1 MIQQVRD
8 CAKGIEMAKAQGS
21 VVQLKQLRLQEVTI
35 GLVGDSP
42 LIMHA
47 WSQKSKQMMLDKQMQ
62 VATSG
67 KVAKDPQRDFEE
79 SIYTDEDG
87 LPAFPSVA
95 FKAAAVDAAIA
106 MDFKKTNLRQSFHI
120 KGDMVPIL
128 GDAPTPREDMVRIG
142 MGTADIRFRAQFKR
156 WGTLLPVVFNTAL
169 LSIDQLVHL
178 FNAGGF
184 GIGVGEWRPQKDGQ
198 FGRFRIA
205 SEEETR
211 ELEAQA
217 KARVAQRKAA

>member
-1 MIQQVRD
+1 
-8 CAKGIEMAKAQGS
+8 MAKAQGS

-47 WSQKSKQMMLDKQMQ
+47 WSQKAKQMMLDKQMQ

-67 KVAKDPQRDFEE
+67 KAAKDPQRDFEE

-128 GDAPTPREDMVRIG
+128 GDAPTPREDMVRVG

-184 GIGVGEWRPQKDGQ
+184 GVGVGEWRPQKDGQ

-211 ELEAQA
+211 ELEALA
-217 KARVAQRKAA
+217 KARIAQRKAA